1 MITNP
6 REFGSNVLKVKQR
19 EIILI
24 NFPFS
29 DLTGTK
35 VRPALVISNN
45 NYNQTNLDAVVLAIT
60 SNLSLNPYKIIIESQ
75 DLERGSLPVKSAIRV
90 DKPFSILQS
99 KVLKIQAK
107 VTPEILQEVK
117 LIIQQLLA

>member
-1 MITNP
+1 MNP
-6 REFGSNVLKVKQR
+6 MGYGRNVLKVKQR

-29 DLTGTK
+29 DLTGAK

-45 NYNQTNLDAVVLAIT
+45 PYNRTNLDTVVLAIT
-60 SNLSLNPYKIIIESQ
+60 SNLSPHAYKVLIEMQ
-75 DLERGSLPVKSAIRV
+75 DLGSGSLPLKSAIRV
-90 DKPFSILQS
+90 DKPFSVLQT

-107 VTPEILQEVK
+107 IIVNKLEEVK
-117 LIIQQLLA
+117 LLINQLIS

>member
-1 MITNP
+1 MNLMDYG
-6 REFGSNVLKVKQR
+6 RNVLKVKQR

-29 DLTGTK
+29 DLTGAK

-45 NYNQTNLDAVVLAIT
+45 SYNRTNLDTVVLAIT
-60 SNLSLNPYKIIIESQ
+60 SNLSPHPYKVLVEMQNLES
-75 DLERGSLPVKSAIRV
+75 GSLPLKSAIRV
-90 DKPFSILQS
+90 DKPFSVLQT

-107 VTPEILQEVK
+107 ITVNKLEEVK
-117 LIIQQLLA
+117 LLINQLIS

>member
-1 MITNP
+1 MDYG
-6 REFGSNVLKVKQR
+6 RNVLKVKQK

-29 DLTGTK
+29 DLTGAK

-45 NYNQTNLDAVVLAIT
+45 PYNRTNLYTVVLAIT
-60 SNLSLNPYKIIIESQ
+60 SNLSPHPYKVLVEMQNLES
-75 DLERGSLPVKSAIRV
+75 GSLPLKSAIRV
-90 DKPFSILQS
+90 DKPFSVLQT

-107 VTPEILQEVK
+107 ITVNKLEEVK
-117 LIIQQLLA
+117 LLINQLIS

>member
-1 MITNP
+1 M
-6 REFGSNVLKVKQR
+6 KVKQR

-35 VRPALVISNN
+35 VRPALVISND
-45 NYNQTNLDAVVLAIT
+45 NYNQTNLDAFVLAIT

-75 DLERGSLPVKSAIRV
+75 DLQRGSLPVQSAIRV

-117 LIIQQLLA
+117 LIIQELLG

>member
-1 MITNP
+1 MNLMDYG
-6 REFGSNVLKVKQR
+6 RNVLKVKQR

-29 DLTGTK
+29 DLTGAK

-45 NYNQTNLDAVVLAIT
+45 PYNRTNLDTVVLAIT
-60 SNLSLNPYKIIIESQ
+60 SNLSPHPYKVLVEVQ
-75 DLERGSLPVKSAIRV
+75 DLESGSLPLKSAIRV
-90 DKPFSILQS
+90 DKPFSVLQT

-107 VTPEILQEVK
+107 ITVNKLEEVK
-117 LIIQQLLA
+117 LLINQLIS

>member
-1 MITNP
+1 MNLMDYG
-6 REFGSNVLKVKQR
+6 RNVLKVKQR

-29 DLTGTK
+29 DLTGAK

-45 NYNQTNLDAVVLAIT
+45 SYNRTNLDTVVLAIT
-60 SNLSLNPYKIIIESQ
+60 SNLSPHHYKVLVEMQNLES
-75 DLERGSLPVKSAIRV
+75 GSLPLKSAIRV
-90 DKPFSILQS
+90 DKPFSVLQT

-107 VTPEILQEVK
+107 ITVNKLEEVK
-117 LIIQQLLA
+117 LLINQLIS

>member
-1 MITNP
+1 MNLMDYG
-6 REFGSNVLKVKQR
+6 RNVLKVKQR

-29 DLTGTK
+29 DLTEAK

-45 NYNQTNLDAVVLAIT
+45 PYNRTNLDTVVLAIT
-60 SNLSLNPYKIIIESQ
+60 SNLSPHPYKVLLEVQNLES
-75 DLERGSLPVKSAIRV
+75 GSLPLKSAIRV
-90 DKPFSILQS
+90 DKPFSVLQT

-107 VTPEILQEVK
+107 ITVNKLEEVK
-117 LIIQQLLA
+117 LLINQLIS

>member
-1 MITNP
+1 M
-6 REFGSNVLKVKQR
+6 KVKQR

-35 VRPALVISNN
+35 VRPALVISND

-60 SNLSLNPYKIIIESQ
+60 SNLSLNSYKIIIESQ

-117 LIIQQLLA
+117 LIIQQLLE